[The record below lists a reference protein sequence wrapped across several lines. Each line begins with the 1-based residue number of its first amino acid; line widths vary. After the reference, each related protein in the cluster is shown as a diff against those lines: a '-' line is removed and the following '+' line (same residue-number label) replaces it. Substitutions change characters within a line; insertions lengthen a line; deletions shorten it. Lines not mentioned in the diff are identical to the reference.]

1 MQHGEGK
8 TVATLGIASGTVEH
22 GDVGTARQR
31 FVTASGGA
39 VEASLALRRLAL
51 SMHMRC
57 LYTAEAPP
65 GAVREMLRATTA
77 RVPQEDAVVYEV
89 ESVLNHQPPNGLPP

>member
-1 MQHGEGK
+1 M
-8 TVATLGIASGTVEH
+8 
-22 GDVGTARQR
+22 RQR

-39 VEASLALRRLAL
+39 VEASLALSRLAL

-65 GAVREMLRATTA
+65 GAVRKKLRPTTA
-77 RVPQEDAVVYEV
+77 RVPQHDGPGGVVYEV
-89 ESVLNHQPPNGLPP
+89 EDNTCLEDATHMP